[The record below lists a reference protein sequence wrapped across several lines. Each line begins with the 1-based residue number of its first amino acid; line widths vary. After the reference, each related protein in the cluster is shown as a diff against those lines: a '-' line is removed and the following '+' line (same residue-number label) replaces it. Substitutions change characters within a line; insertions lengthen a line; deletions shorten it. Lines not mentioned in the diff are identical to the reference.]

1 MRAPR
6 PRENEQKSCDDE
18 KADKKRNDAGID
30 RIEGLP
36 GDVLHDE
43 NTHSHRRDDRTHH
56 QRDADENTEPDRVIP
71 ELDDSGEENGR
82 DEDHER
88 HVVDERTAQKI
99 EEKDDDHH
107 EDPVDGKPREPVAR
121 LRDAQEV
128 TEHRRAGKDDE
139 YHHRRSKRLENSC
152 INC

>member
-36 GDVLHDE
+36 GDVL
-43 NTHSHRRDDRTHH
+43 
-56 QRDADENTEPDRVIP
+56 
-71 ELDDSGEENGR
+71 
-82 DEDHER
+82 
-88 HVVDERTAQKI
+88 
-99 EEKDDDHH
+99 H